1 MSLSSLD
8 LDSKYIDS
16 SIAEVLRRR
25 YEEGE
30 CYHQLG
36 AKCFIAV
43 NPLHLLLRS
52 PPQAF
57 CSAEDD
63 CLLLQR
69 FLKKA
74 PQDSLPTCHKYGFAR
89 SIHAATAG
97 EQSSQTVVFR
107 GCSGS
112 GKSELLKSVVQ
123 YLICADSKKK
133 DVLQSSMGSIS
144 PLGSAQ
150 NVFSIPS
157 DGTRI
162 GRVLSAGL
170 LMYDTMGTII
180 TPKNDHSTRTIKHL
194 KLVYGHNGLL
204 QGVRLVSLF
213 TDLLRFSKAEVC
225 DSPARML
232 LLVAAGLS
240 DSSRAAEFRLHASLQ
255 KAFLESSLG
264 MGYYGAVEELSAEFV
279 HVELTLLQ
287 SGALTPDEW
296 TDCLKAF
303 SACIHLL
310 SVSIQGSEVAEITAA
325 TKVDVLCYLAI
336 YHLLYRLPTSL
347 LMTLFLL
354 MVVLHGWLWLWLWL
368 LSLALHRQC

>member
-16 SIAEVLRRR
+16 SIAELLRRR

-30 CYHQLG
+30 CFHQLG

-52 PPQAF
+52 PQAF
-57 CSAEDD
+57 SVEDD

-69 FLKKA
+69 FLRKA
-74 PQDSLPTCHKYGFAR
+74 PQDSLPKCHKYGFAG

-133 DVLQSSMGSIS
+133 DVVQRSTGSLF

-150 NVFSIPS
+150 NVFNIPS
-157 DGTRI
+157 DGSRI

-180 TPKNDHSTRTIKHL
+180 TPKNDHSTRTMKHL

-213 TDLLRFSKAEVC
+213 TDLLRFSKEEVC

-240 DSSRAAEFRLHASLQ
+240 DSRADEFRLHASLQ

-264 MGYYGAVEELSAEFV
+264 MSYYGAVEELSAEFV

-287 SGALTPDEW
+287 SGALTTDEW

-310 SVSIQGSEVAEITAA
+310 SVSIKQGTEVAEITAA
-325 TKVDVLCYLAI
+325 TKVCSVLWPS
-336 YHLLYRLPTSL
+336 LPTCLPTYLYCSILPSSL
-347 LMTLFLL
+347 PPPRGYN
-354 MVVLHGWLWLWLWL
+354 VLYG
-368 LSLALHRQC
+368 

>member
-16 SIAEVLRRR
+16 SIAELLRRR

-30 CYHQLG
+30 CFHQLG

-52 PPQAF
+52 PQAF
-57 CSAEDD
+57 CAEDD
-63 CLLLQR
+63 SLLLQR
-69 FLKKA
+69 FLRKA
-74 PQDSLPTCHKYGFAR
+74 PQDLLPKCHKYGFAH
-89 SIHAATAG
+89 SIHTATAR
-97 EQSSQTVVFR
+97 EQCSQTVVFR

-133 DVLQSSMGSIS
+133 DVVQSVGSLF

-150 NVFSIPS
+150 NVFNIPS

-180 TPKNDHSTRTIKHL
+180 TPKNDHSTRTMKHL
-194 KLVYGHNGLL
+194 KLVYGHNGQL

-213 TDLLRFSKAEVC
+213 TDLLRFSKAEVF

-240 DSSRAAEFRLHASLQ
+240 GSRAVEFRLHSALQ

-264 MGYYGAVEELSAEFV
+264 MSYYGLVEELAAEFV

-310 SVSIQGSEVAEITAA
+310 SVSIQGGEVAEITAA
-325 TKVDVLCYLAI
+325 TKV
-336 YHLLYRLPTSL
+336 R
-347 LMTLFLL
+347 
-354 MVVLHGWLWLWLWL
+354 
-368 LSLALHRQC
+368 